1 MRKRTMVVWI
11 MALAISI
18 SVHAITAAMPS
29 VGLHA
34 LVSAMITLVIAVLAV
49 RENERALTADSDA
62 FELASTNAH
71 YMAVVWAWAG
81 LTITLTY
88 ASVMHWSSWWYYAM
102 PIGGAAVLCLCF
114 ANLMVKGSEGTTA
127 TRALKLARFLA
138 LVQLVGAVAVIAG
151 LIATGKLVFA
161 SSASTAA
168 LARDWA
174 ANDIFFFG
182 ATALAVISAV
192 SIKSYN
198 RALGADPAGE
208 GVTA

>member
-11 MALAISI
+11 MALATSISI
-18 SVHAITAAMPS
+18 HAVTAAMPS
-29 VGLHA
+29 VELHA
-34 LVSAMITLVIAVLAV
+34 LISAMITLVIAILAV
-49 RENERALTADSDA
+49 RENERAQTADGDA

-71 YMAVVWAWAG
+71 YMAIVWAWAG

-88 ASVMHWSSWWYYAM
+88 ASVMHWPDWWHYAM
-102 PIGGAAVLCLCF
+102 PIGGAALLYLCF
-114 ANLMVKGSEGTTA
+114 ANLMVKGTQGTTA
-127 TRALKLARFLA
+127 VRALKIARFLA
-138 LVQLVGAVAVIAG
+138 VVQLVGALAVIAG
-151 LIATGKLVFA
+151 SIASGKLAFA
-161 SSASTAA
+161 TSYTIPS

-192 SIKSYN
+192 AIKSYN
-198 RALGADPAGE
+198 RALVVDPVGE

>member
-18 SVHAITAAMPS
+18 SVHAITAAMPA
-29 VGLHA
+29 VELHA
-34 LVSAMITLVIAVLAV
+34 LISAMITLVIAVLAV
-49 RENERALTADSDA
+49 RENERALMVGVDA
-62 FELASTNAH
+62 FQLASTNAH
-71 YMAVVWAWAG
+71 YMAIVWAWAG

-88 ASVMHWSSWWYYAM
+88 ASVMHWPDWWHYAM
-102 PIGGAAVLCLCF
+102 PIGGAALLYLCF
-114 ANLMVKGSEGTTA
+114 ANLMVKGTEGTTA
-127 TRALKLARFLA
+127 ARGLKIARFLA
-138 LVQLVGAVAVIAG
+138 IVQLVGALAVIVG
-151 LIATGKLVFA
+151 SIASGKLAFA
-161 SSASTAA
+161 SSHTVAT

-192 SIKSYN
+192 AIKSYN
-198 RALGADPAGE
+198 RALGADHVGD